1 MNNFLSKMAISQIIE
16 YILLFMQLSDVNP
29 KKDAKYSSENAYN
42 AIIPNEQGVS
52 KETDKRLADSCAK
65 ADMNK
70 KMAMTRDFMFPG
82 ALVKA
87 YSRPVMDAKISL
99 NAMRTYLVRA
109 SVGNHTDWSMT
120 ELTKMKAQGG
130 LKAYFVNVMLNDCTK
145 EFSLV
150 TATMY
155 QRHCYLL
162 PRS

>member
-1 MNNFLSKMAISQIIE
+1 M
-16 YILLFMQLSDVNP
+16 NP

-52 KETDKRLADSCAK
+52 KETEKRLADSCAK

-99 NAMRTYLVRA
+99 NVMRTYLVRRA
-109 SVGNHTDWSMT
+109 SVGNHTDCQSMT

-130 LKAYFVNVMLNDCTK
+130 LKAYFVNVVLNDRTK